1 MKTRFENLI
10 LLLFTAAFAWMFYA
24 GIQGV
29 AGVALAIAVLAFA
42 IVCMFVERA
51 AAVPSHVIRRHT
63 PLLFDA
69 VLLLGGT
76 YMVLTEGGRLGGFY
90 ALLALGCL
98 ACIIY
103 WLVDR
108 RYEGRSVKT
117 ILAEEL
123 HILPPASEI
132 ALVVF
137 FLLEIVLKRES
148 PSGVMQ
154 ISIVIFSIDAAAQM
168 LLKRTACSKQ

>member
-1 MKTRFENLI
+1 MVYSLGRCPDIVRAGYLGRFLPE
-10 LLLFTAAFAWMFYA
+10 A
-24 GIQGV
+24 
-29 AGVALAIAVLAFA
+29 
-42 IVCMFVERA
+42 
-51 AAVPSHVIRRHT
+51 P
-63 PLLFDA
+63 
-69 VLLLGGT
+69 
-76 YMVLTEGGRLGGFY
+76 
-90 ALLALGCL
+90 
-98 ACIIY
+98 
-103 WLVDR
+103 
-108 RYEGRSVKT
+108 VKT